1 MKILYLHGL
10 DSFLQEDR
18 REVLLEYAQI
28 EAPVLDYL
36 NAPNLFQ
43 QLINEYKDVNAIIG
57 SSAGG
62 LIAYYLAQKL
72 DKHCL
77 LFNPALCHYSK
88 MPFPHFFD
96 KNYLKYMQI
105 VLGKQ
110 DEVIPYEESLKI
122 ISNDISE
129 KQNIELH
136 IINQM
141 KHSYPISI
149 FKQEIS
155 LFFDKISQE

>member
-62 LIAYYLAQKL
+62 LIAYYLAQ
-72 DKHCL
+72 
-77 LFNPALCHYSK
+77 
-88 MPFPHFFD
+88 
-96 KNYLKYMQI
+96 
-105 VLGKQ
+105 
-110 DEVIPYEESLKI
+110 
-122 ISNDISE
+122 
-129 KQNIELH
+129 
-136 IINQM
+136 
-141 KHSYPISI
+141 
-149 FKQEIS
+149 
-155 LFFDKISQE
+155 